1 MQYSC
6 QIQESQMEEKL
17 LTPDQI
23 NSLRKELPQ
32 WEINQS
38 LLRREW
44 QFNNFVDAF
53 GFITK
58 VAMIAEARNHH
69 PDWSNVY
76 AKVIIQLTTHDL
88 GGLSHKDVDL
98 AKAINL
104 LE

>member
-1 MQYSC
+1 
-6 QIQESQMEEKL
+6 MEEKL
-17 LTPDQI
+17 LTPDEV

-38 LLRREW
+38 RLRREW

-69 PDWSNVY
+69 PDWSNIY

>member
-1 MQYSC
+1 
-6 QIQESQMEEKL
+6 MEEKL
-17 LTPDQI
+17 LTPDEV

-32 WEINQS
+32 WEVNQS

-44 QFNNFVDAF
+44 QFNNFIDAF

-58 VAMIAEARNHH
+58 VALLAEARNHH
-69 PDWSNVY
+69 PDWSNIY
-76 AKVIIQLTTHDL
+76 AQVIIQLTTHDL

>member
-1 MQYSC
+1 MK
-6 QIQESQMEEKL
+6 EKL
-17 LTPDQI
+17 LSPDEV
-23 NSLRKELPQ
+23 NSLSKELPQ

-58 VAMIAEARNHH
+58 VAMIAEAKNHH
-69 PDWSNVY
+69 PDWSNIY